1 MIAMSPEAP
10 KHTSLIALHERL
22 LELSEP
28 LAEAF
33 DSRLRAIDSTVDVD
47 CERNGTEPL
56 LSALL
61 ACLPHANNIVELLPL
76 ASEVALLSGNTPSAL
91 SIHRHAVQALD
102 WSIRDL
108 LLEQYTADERIAFNE
123 CTGLFI
129 ELLRR
134 TGTSSNEEREG
145 SPTAATL
152 S

>member
-1 MIAMSPEAP
+1 MTTESS
-10 KHTSLIALHERL
+10 KHHSLIALHERL
-22 LELSEP
+22 LDLSEP

-33 DSRLRAIDSTVDVD
+33 DSRLRAIDSSIEVDSD
-47 CERNGTEPL
+47 RKGTEPL

-61 ACLPHANNIVELLPL
+61 ACLPHADNIVELLPL
-76 ASEVALLSGNTPSAL
+76 ASEVALRSGNSA
-91 SIHRHAVQALD
+91 SAIDIHRHAVQALD

-108 LLEQYTADERIAFNE
+108 LLEQYTADERIAFGE

-134 TGTSSNEEREG
+134 TGTSSNDERET
-145 SPTAATL
+145 SPAAATL